1 MLQLVTQPLFYFLH
15 KKTQLNVVILR
26 KKENLKKR
34 KKDRETGK
42 KIKLELLQQQHSKIL
57 VIIYIYD
64 MSWLVL

>member
-57 VIIYIYD
+57 VIIYD

>member
-57 VIIYIYD
+57 VIIYN

>member
-42 KIKLELLQQQHSKIL
+42 KIKLELLQQQHSKVL
-57 VIIYIYD
+57 VIIYD

>member
-1 MLQLVTQPLFYFLH
+1 MLQLVTQPLFFFLH

-57 VIIYIYD
+57 VIIYD

>member
-57 VIIYIYD
+57 VIIYD
-64 MSWLVL
+64 MSWLVI

>member
-15 KKTQLNVVILR
+15 KKNQLNVVILR

-57 VIIYIYD
+57 VIIYD

>member
-57 VIIYIYD
+57 VIIYD
-64 MSWLVL
+64 MSWSVL

>member
-15 KKTQLNVVILR
+15 KKTQLNLVILR